1 MAPEVV
7 ERRQYSKAVDI
18 WAAGV
23 LLHVLLSG
31 TLPFHGTGRRLLD
44 TICRGKFHVSTCAT
58 YIVATFIIYKSHYN
72 CQEVYT
78 MKYL

>member
-7 ERRQYSKAVDI
+7 ERRQYGKAVDI

-31 TLPFHGTGRRLLD
+31 TLPFHGAGRRLFD
-44 TICRGKFHVSTCAT
+44 TICRGKLYVSTCIFLFMLEA
-58 YIVATFIIYKSHYN
+58 N
-72 CQEVYT
+72 
-78 MKYL
+78 